1 MKLGLARQE
10 YRLSRFE
17 VFPLPPCKSISH
29 FKLFLAVTTC
39 LVFAVTAAR
48 AQSLD
53 SILSNSDNAS
63 LDQLAAHTAQKII
76 NADRTEKEP
85 RVLVIDFFLGSPGV
99 SSSLGTMLA
108 DRFAQSLGGASKR
121 IKVVDRKRFAE
132 YLTENWTTL
141 EDLKNFRAPLL
152 IGRELGAT
160 GIVLGSVYEQ
170 NGQIAL
176 KIHLVGFGRSDDTKD
191 EFSDK
196 DEIAWLTATEQV
208 KELLA
213 QRGPNYSRKPE
224 MLPEEPGVLR
234 AGVNGSGMPSCTH
247 CPSPDYSDAARAAK
261 AQGTVV
267 LGVVVTSE
275 GNAGAIRVLKGAPFG
290 LTAQAIK
297 AVKRW
302 QFKPAQLQDGTA
314 ISVVTPIEV
323 TFRLF

>member
-1 MKLGLARQE
+1 
-10 YRLSRFE
+10 
-17 VFPLPPCKSISH
+17 
-29 FKLFLAVTTC
+29 

-53 SILSNSDNAS
+53 SILSSSDNAS
-63 LDQLAAHTAQKII
+63 LDQLVTHTAKKII
-76 NADRTEKEP
+76 DADRAEKEP

-99 SSSLGTMLA
+99 SSSLGTVLA
-108 DRFAQSLGGASKR
+108 DRFAQSLGGVSKA

-152 IGRELGAT
+152 IGRELGAR

-176 KIHLVGFGRSDDTKD
+176 KIHLVGFGGSDDPKN
-191 EFSDK
+191 EFSDT

-234 AGVNGSGMPSCTH
+234 AGVNGTGIPSCTH

-275 GNAGAIRVLKGAPFG
+275 GNAGAIGVLKGAPFG
-290 LTAQAIK
+290 LTAEAIK

-302 QFKPAQLQDGTA
+302 QFKPAQLKDGTA
-314 ISVVTPIEV
+314 ISAVTPIEV
-323 TFRLF
+323 TFQLF